1 MVMSWDINA
10 EWKYDP
16 SIANEVEVRFIAESR
31 ERTRVELEHRKI
43 ERYGD
48 KAEAMQG
55 LRFPRRPGRPAAR
68 DGGTVK
74 PLWLA
79 AVDHGARRAS
89 ARLAAA
95 GSLLFERGGRA
106 PRGAV
111 ARREALPGSA
121 AEE

>member
-48 KAEAMQG
+48 KAEAMLKAFDPPDGRAG
-55 LRFPRRPGRPAAR
+55 LLR
-68 DGGTVK
+68 
-74 PLWLA
+74 
-79 AVDHGARRAS
+79 
-89 ARLAAA
+89 AA
-95 GSLLFERGGRA
+95 GLGT
-106 PRGAV
+106 
-111 ARREALPGSA
+111 
-121 AEE
+121 